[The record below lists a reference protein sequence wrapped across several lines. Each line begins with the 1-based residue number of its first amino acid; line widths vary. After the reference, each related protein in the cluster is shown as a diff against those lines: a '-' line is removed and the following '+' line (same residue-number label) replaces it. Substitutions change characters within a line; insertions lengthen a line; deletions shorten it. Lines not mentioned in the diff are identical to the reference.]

1 MIHLT
6 MKSYP
11 DYFLKKKHIFK
22 DIQTNTQ
29 QAFVLCTSFER
40 FGISLPR
47 FNQKRSNKQMTV
59 RKTAKIKS
67 KHTGKTQLKQI
78 INKYYVVLILIP
90 AKFEYSFK

>member
-1 MIHLT
+1 

-47 FNQKRSNKQMTV
+47 FNRKRSNKQMTL
-59 RKTAKIKS
+59 RKTAKIKI
-67 KHTGKTQLKQI
+67 KTHRKNTTKTNNKQI
-78 INKYYVVLILIP
+78 LCSINFDTCKI
-90 AKFEYSFK
+90 